1 MCNYGPPRMPPFFN
15 PIPRSPS
22 SHGRLHLD
30 IAIFKLNCKKKVS
43 SYSKQTP
50 RDLTHMFM
58 QFSIRFTE
66 NQVQEKLQTHWHLAK
81 RKLISLREAV
91 GLQGKLGE

>member
-1 MCNYGPPRMPPFFN
+1 
-15 PIPRSPS
+15 
-22 SHGRLHLD
+22 
-30 IAIFKLNCKKKVS
+30 
-43 SYSKQTP
+43 
-50 RDLTHMFM
+50 MFM